1 MTLRP
6 SDAAPVNW
14 SVQALSF
21 VHRAGS
27 SSLVPSA
34 DEVLPARRRPARMYT
49 RVSGCRRAQPAAEVL
64 HGWPPSASSSWR
76 KPSAVDVLPS
86 VRIRSPSRTASYR
99 GTPDGLIGMF
109 GRHRRVT
116 PRARH
121 WPAGSPH
128 TQRAGRRGP
137 VVQPR
142 RSLLQCMASTSWTL
156 SASMH
161 TLLHSVHGVFLLVS
175 MLFLL
180 VTMVRGDAIW
190 GRGGC

>member
-1 MTLRP
+1 MPHPSIGPCKRCRSSIGWGAARSSHRP
-6 SDAAPVNW
+6 TRSSQRAAGQQGRTHAYLAAVERSRPP
-14 SVQALSF
+14 
-21 VHRAGS
+21 RS
-27 SSLVPSA
+27 SMGG
-34 DEVLPARRRPARMYT
+34 RRRQA
-49 RVSGCRRAQPAAEVL
+49 
-64 HGWPPSASSSWR
+64 PPR
-76 KPSAVDVLPS
+76 EPSAVDVLPS